1 MPLMNAPERTVA
13 LASRQGKRAAKKLG
27 DLSYMT
33 RVQEMPRP
41 FVGCTFCAYEVGGG
55 KGPCD
60 KIPRATLILQTARG
74 PRELCAKHAKSGR
87 WAGQ

>member
-1 MPLMNAPERTVA
+1 MPVTIATEQSLA
-13 LASRQGKRAAKKLG
+13 LARCQGKRAAKKLG

-33 RVQEMPRP
+33 RVQETPRP

-60 KIPRATLILQTARG
+60 KIPRATLILQTSRG
-74 PRELCAKHAKSGR
+74 PRELCAAHAKSGR